1 MKLDYPMPRQARQL
15 VALWQE
21 AFGDSVEFIEGFYCT
36 GFSPSR
42 CRCLSIDGEVA
53 AAAYWMDLRLESR
66 RYAYIYAVAVAKKHR
81 GKGLSRVLMAD
92 IHSQLAL
99 RGYSGALLV
108 PQDASLRQ
116 MYGKMGYRDC
126 TTVAEFTALAGDA
139 PLELKRIDRDAY
151 CRLRRELLPS
161 GSAVEEAESIAYLE
175 NMAFFYWGAGVL
187 LAARRENGVLYCPE
201 YLGDESLAPGVLAF
215 LKCRE
220 GHFRIPG
227 DEKPFAMFLGLE
239 ADAPVPSH
247 LALAF
252 D

>member
-1 MKLDYPMPRQARQL
+1 M
-15 VALWQE
+15 
-21 AFGDSVEFIEGFYCT
+21 
-36 GFSPSR
+36 
-42 CRCLSIDGEVA
+42 
-53 AAAYWMDLRLESR
+53 
-66 RYAYIYAVAVAKKHR
+66 HR

-161 GSAVEEAESIAYLE
+161 GSA
-175 NMAFFYWGAGVL
+175 FFYWGAGVL